1 MTKPKWV
8 TPERQAGL
16 VELFAQS
23 QGFCVYVHKP
33 CNGTWETKAHFACEW
48 GIPCDKPVPDGEPC
62 RYEPEE
68 GKPRLPCHIVRLNV
82 TRWHCAYGD
91 YACYKPHE
99 CHFELYA
106 NWLIKQ
112 WTQSDR
118 AIRQAEWEAERKAI
132 HSLGERRTPVRG
144 QFNGIGRDI
153 FYTNQPCYY
162 VEGLGVSGTT
172 FKPFVK
178 VKIANSFVRLYV
190 DLGDSLKAVS
200 KSKRRKA
207 VRYGKPLPKAVS
219 ERVDELCHKA
229 VRHYLSH

>member
-1 MTKPKWV
+1 
-8 TPERQAGL
+8 
-16 VELFAQS
+16 
-23 QGFCVYVHKP
+23 
-33 CNGTWETKAHFACEW
+33 
-48 GIPCDKPVPDGEPC
+48 
-62 RYEPEE
+62 
-68 GKPRLPCHIVRLNV
+68 
-82 TRWHCAYGD
+82 
-91 YACYKPHE
+91 
-99 CHFELYA
+99 
-106 NWLIKQ
+106 
-112 WTQSDR
+112 
-118 AIRQAEWEAERKAI
+118 
-132 HSLGERRTPVRG
+132 LGERRTPVRG